1 MLLVLSN
8 PTIDSVVSVEY
19 IFTIARG
26 PTAPPRDHG
35 VVAVIDGQQV
45 KITPLVVANIPPPMA
60 LHEISVPSPALD
72 VVVGDNGSIAVLHR
86 DGVSLFT
93 NDSISA
99 SSPPPVL
106 KRQLAF
112 KKTGNPQNFHQAITF
127 APNNEVLVLRRSP
140 VGSIITLY
148 SLNDDSSTTE
158 EDLSES
164 SRSIVSTLSSFTEDG
179 LTKPFTQDRSGA
191 LCSAL
196 SASREL
202 SYGSFAS
209 VLPWVEI
216 VSHGDT
222 HIAFGMSAS
231 GQLYANSRLLVKNCT
246 SFVVTPAHLIFT
258 TTTHLI
264 KFVHITDVNSMLNFP
279 TLSSILLTLQRFR
292 NSTGRPGNRREMS

>member
-1 MLLVLSN
+1 VLLVLSN
-8 PTIDSVVSVEY
+8 STIGFVVSVEY

-45 KITPLVVANIPPPMA
+45 KITPLMVANIPPPMA

-72 VVVGDNGSIAVLHR
+72 AVLSDNGSIAVLHR

-93 NDSISA
+93 YDSTSA

-112 KKTGNPQNFHQAITF
+112 KKMENSQIFHQAITF
-127 APNNEVLVLRRSP
+127 APDNEVLVLRRSLT
-140 VGSIITLY
+140 GSTITRY
-148 SLNDDSSTTE
+148 SLDDDSSTTE

-164 SRSIVSTLSSFTEDG
+164 SRSIVSTLSSFTENG

-196 SASREL
+196 PESRNL
-202 SYGSFAS
+202 SYGSLVS

-216 VSHGDT
+216 VPHGDS

-264 KFVHITDVNSMLNFP
+264 KFVHITDVDSMLNFP
-279 TLSSILLTLQRFR
+279 TFLNIVLTLRRSR
-292 NSTGRPGNRREMS
+292 NPAG